1 MPTNIFGCS
10 ISSTCNAVKEVYHI
24 LSKNIAPYMI
34 KYPLSKVEVE
44 KENQEFL
51 QKFQFPR
58 VLACMD
64 ETNIPISEP
73 HKNPHDDFSYKMKY
87 TIEMQSQNILQ
98 SICRIME
105 K

>member
-1 MPTNIFGCS
+1 MT
-10 ISSTCNAVKEVYHI
+10 
-24 LSKNIAPYMI
+24 
-34 KYPLSKVEVE
+34 KYPLSKAEVE
-44 KENQEFL
+44 KGNQEFL

-64 ETNIPISEP
+64 EMRIPISEP
-73 HKNPHDDFSYKMKY
+73 HENPHDGFSYKIKY
-87 TIEMQSQNILQ
+87 TIKMESQNILQ